1 MSGLV
6 AAALHGVDE
15 RRVAGRMPHAAGVE
29 RTEKRGMRKFALGLL
44 KSGCQ
49 FITEAEKFSNACAR
63 PCATRLASR
72 QFSSQILNHM
82 VQCFNS
88 RLDASFAALSD
99 PTRRSI
105 LERLGRGEASITDL
119 AEKYHMTLTGM
130 KKHVSILEQAGLV
143 TTKKIG
149 RVRTCRLGIRRLEAE
164 ATWIDQ
170 YRQLWA
176 QRTDELD
183 KVLGELKLKE
193 EVDERENQ

>member
-1 MSGLV
+1 
-6 AAALHGVDE
+6 
-15 RRVAGRMPHAAGVE
+15 
-29 RTEKRGMRKFALGLL
+29 
-44 KSGCQ
+44 
-49 FITEAEKFSNACAR
+49 
-63 PCATRLASR
+63 
-72 QFSSQILNHM
+72 M
-82 VQCFNS
+82 VQCSNS

-99 PTRRSI
+99 PIRRSI
-105 LERLGRGEASITDL
+105 LERLGGGEASITDL

-130 KKHVSILEQAGLV
+130 KKHVGILEQAGLV

-170 YRQLWA
+170 YRQLWD

-183 KVLGELKLKE
+183 KVLGELKLEE